1 MDVALVG
8 AGSLS
13 FTGPL
18 LRKLLPVAAEHG
30 LRIMLC
36 DLDEAALGDMQRI
49 AERLAGL
56 LGCPLQV
63 AHSTTLDEA
72 LAEAAFVTVT
82 LNHGGLGA
90 DIADFTNAVEHGFL
104 VKHVDTI
111 GPAGWL
117 RALRMGAFQQR
128 LLAAMPADATLLN
141 LSNPLSF
148 LLRMAH
154 LRGRRA
160 VGFCHG
166 AANRATSFKAWLD
179 LPAEPRPVVFGT
191 NHLTWTTELTVD
203 GEDVTERLVDFLRS
217 SPDHR
222 HWRLNL
228 ELYDRYGTM
237 PILEAQHM
245 ADFFGGFNRPE
256 ALDAYGLHLWDGPSR
271 VGPAEER
278 TARRR
283 ALAAGELAID
293 SLAPSRESVA
303 EIVSALLGGPVHHG
317 IHNLPL
323 ATPANGLPAGG
334 IAEHWCTVD
343 SAGPRLD
350 PPPAL
355 PRALHGQLERV
366 HRQQDLAARGCLEDD
381 LDLLIEALAL
391 EPNVPDA
398 AVAGDLVRRAIAER
412 PHLFPDAWRR
422 WG

>member
-13 FTGPL
+13 FTGRL
-18 LRKLLPVAAEHG
+18 LRALLPLAAEHG

-36 DLDEAALGDMQRI
+36 DLDEVALGDMQRI
-49 AERLAGL
+49 AKRLAGL
-56 LGCPLQV
+56 LDCPLQV
-63 AHSTTLDEA
+63 AQATDLDEA
-72 LAEAAFVTVT
+72 LAEAVFVTVT
-82 LNHGGLGA
+82 LNHGGLVA
-90 DIADFTNAVEHGFL
+90 DIADFTNAVEHGLL

-154 LRGRRA
+154 LAGRRA

-166 AANRATSFKAWLD
+166 AANRATSFKSWLD
-179 LPAEPRPVVFGT
+179 LPTAPRPVVFGT
-191 NHLTWTTELTVD
+191 NHLTWMTELTVA
-203 GEDVTERLVDFLRS
+203 GEDITERLIDFLRA
-217 SPDHR
+217 SPEHR

-245 ADFFGGFNRPE
+245 ADFFGGFNHPA

-278 TARRR
+278 TALRR
-283 ALAAGELAID
+283 ALAAGEVAID
-293 SLAPSRESVA
+293 SVAESREGVA
-303 EIVSALLGGPVHHG
+303 ETVAALLGGPVQHG

-323 ATPANGLPAGG
+323 ESPANGLPAGA
-334 IAEHWCTVD
+334 IAEQWVTVD
-343 SAGPRLD
+343 SAGARLD
-350 PPPAL
+350 PPPAI

-366 HRQQDLAARGCLEDD
+366 HRQQDLAARGCLEDN

-391 EPNVPDA
+391 EPNIPNA

-412 PHLFPDAWRR
+412 PQLFPDAWRR